1 MDKLITA
8 AIGAALVTLASPA
21 LAGWTVQKSEPDP
34 FAPKATSTFIGM
46 ELGDQSG
53 LSIRC
58 REGTISLLLVVQATG
73 AAQGDHADV
82 KLIADA
88 KSVIDDNDAEV
99 ISSSPLIIGVQ
110 FGDEHTLAYLNG
122 AQKLSVRYE
131 LPGFSATVS
140 FGGGKSLADVIKK
153 ALKACG
159 KSALIDPP
167 PAVSTTAEPGTLNGT
182 AHRMPAPSRTTSSRT
197 RTTSGPAS
205 RSEGIA
211 ASRAIDIRIKLRE
224 APRTLAFCRRMAV
237 GPPWPRRSFPT

>member
-34 FAPKATSTFIGM
+34 FAPKGTSTFIAM

-73 AAQGDHADV
+73 AAQGDHAEV

-99 ISSSPLIIGVQ
+99 ISSSPLMIGVQ

-140 FGGGKSLADVIKK
+140 FGGGKSLADVIQK

-167 PAVSTTAEPGTLNGT
+167 SAVSTTAEPGTIEWN
-182 AHRMPAPSRTTSSRT
+182 R
-197 RTTSGPAS
+197 AS
-205 RSEGIA
+205 DACPEPYNFVA
-211 ASRAIDIRIKLRE
+211 DKNDKWTCVKE
-224 APRTLAFCRRMAV
+224 
-237 GPPWPRRSFPT
+237 